1 MNDLE
6 LKRRIE
12 KALKEGNLALAQPDI
27 DKLLETVNIY
37 HQELEHQN
45 LELRRVQNQLEE
57 SNARFASLFS
67 DAPVGYLVC
76 DDELVIHSANNA
88 FCNMVNCHDKPEKMN
103 FTRFI
108 HPAAQDD
115 FYLFFKKLQKT
126 EIPVS
131 FDLTLKDIYN
141 KPSAVK
147 LDVNIFHDNN
157 TRFYR
162 FTFSDINEK
171 KQFESQLMEKEE
183 NLRTTLNSIGD
194 AVIAVTPDGLISQMN
209 PVAEKLTGWTLELAT
224 GKPMSEVFNAI
235 NTNTGKKIIN
245 PADRIF
251 QTVNG
256 FESINHARLIS
267 KNGEQYQIA
276 CSAAPIKNER
286 DETYGVVFVFRDVTG
301 EYLLRERNNHLN
313 NLLLALKNINKLITT
328 EKDKHK
334 LIRKACELLVENRGY
349 HGAWIALYDEH
360 GKYETSVSAGIGDEF
375 KNFESDLIKNEPALC
390 LEVCHSKNG
399 VIVIETPGVVCKSC
413 PLVSKYKNRSALAIK
428 LSYSNRFFGILS
440 VSIPKELSK
449 EDEELQLFEELAG
462 DLSLALQNIELET
475 IRINNEKELAENE
488 NLLRTILQTTAEGFW
503 IINTNGNFTEVNES
517 FCKMTGYT
525 REEAK
530 GLKIGD
536 IDNLESAEDTE
547 KRMERIISC
556 GSEIFESV
564 HRKKDGTLFPVE
576 MSVTYIPINGGQF
589 VCFSRDLT
597 IRKKDAQRISIM
609 AQMLNEAP
617 ASITIHDFEGRF
629 HFINKATLKLHGY
642 DNEKEF
648 LNINLHELD
657 VSESKQLIDERI
669 KLILEKGEA
678 RFEVR
683 HHRKDKTDFPLEVQ
697 VKLIEWEGKP
707 AMLSIAS
714 DITERK
720 EAEKALQESEERFRS
735 LIENAPVSILLAQD
749 GKYIFGNPAS
759 LELMGFNYVSELAG
773 RNILDSIAPEYQE
786 IVTRRIKNV
795 EAGGKNPTIEKQI
808 IRPDGTRV
816 WSISTSVPV
825 YIEGKLTAI
834 IVSQDIT
841 ARKKAE
847 EELQKSEERFRL
859 LSDMTL
865 EGILLH
871 KNGITRDLN
880 PSLAQMLGVQREE
893 LIGCNFFEFINPDY
907 HPMVNEKMNQDYV
920 QPYEIEIIRKDGSYF
935 FAEIEARSFISKNET
950 WRVAAIR
957 DITKRKKAEEA
968 LRLSEEKY
976 RLLVQTASD
985 SIFMVSEDGL
995 LLDINDSALRSMGYE
1010 KTEILNKPLKTVD
1023 PNFTFKQFK
1032 DFWMNTP
1039 FYQTRIFES
1048 THRKKDGTLVP
1059 VEISGQKYQIAGKT
1073 YYYGI
1078 ARDIT
1083 ERKLAEQKIRES
1095 EDTYRNIF
1103 QNAQVGLFRSRLSD
1117 GKMLESNDQLAKMF
1131 GYKSREDFL
1140 ADFFTTEN
1148 YVDEGTREK
1157 LLDTLNHEG
1166 FLKNFEARFYRKD
1179 RTIVWISF
1187 SARVYY
1193 EKGWIEGVAEDI
1205 TERKKIIQELK
1216 NSEQSY
1222 KNLQML
1228 FRNMADIVPDMIWAK
1243 DIDKKY
1249 IFANHSVC
1257 FNLLCTDDNT
1267 EPIGKTDMYF
1277 ASKQRNLHPENPLW
1291 HTFGEGCVDSD
1302 TTTIHAGE
1310 TCQFDEFGYVKGKFL
1325 FLDVIKTPIRNEN
1338 GEITGVVGTARNVT
1352 ESRKAHLRLLESEA
1366 NLKAIIENSLDSI
1379 WSVNTSYEIQYVNET
1394 FIHEFQNSFG
1404 VKLKKGVNVIDSLPA
1419 EIQDIWKTRYER
1431 VLKNEHLLFQDIV
1444 DTGSF
1449 KVYIEVSMQPIQV
1462 DDKVVGVS
1470 VYGRNI
1476 TEKINAEKEIQ
1487 NAADRFRELIENA
1500 PDGVAIINASGKFIY
1515 ASPNA
1520 IRHFG
1525 YTEAEVMETFG
1536 VTYTHPEDV
1545 ALTESAI
1552 KKVLMNPLKKS
1563 MAIYRF
1569 KRKTGEYRWI
1579 ETTFANL
1586 LDYEPIQGIVM
1597 NFSDITERKKL
1608 FEDLVEARD
1617 KAEESDRLKS
1627 AFLANMSHE
1636 IRTPMNGILGFTN
1649 LLNDSDITEEERK
1662 NYIHIIQKSGD
1673 RLLDTVNDL
1682 IDISKIETG
1691 QMKVFKNPTNIWETI
1706 FNLYNF
1712 FEFQAS
1718 EKNLELK
1725 LNFELPESIAEIV
1738 TDKVKIDSIL
1748 TNLIKNA
1755 IKFTDSGY
1763 IEIGCKIIK
1772 EEKNNSEH
1780 KSQEFIE
1787 FYVRDTGIGIP
1798 AEMQQSVFNRF
1809 EQVESGDVRAY
1820 QGSGLGL
1827 TIAKAYSEML
1837 GGKIWLESEQG
1848 KGSVFYFTLPVLLA
1862 EENNTPAINLKSNT
1876 EVLIKELKQV
1886 KIVIAEDD
1894 DAGYVYLATLLKPLN
1909 AEIHRCSNGLCV
1921 VEFCRTNPD
1930 TDIILMDMRMPDLN
1944 GIEATRQIRKF
1955 NPNVVII
1962 AQTAYALSGDKQN
1975 ALDAGCNDYISKP
1988 IKRDELITMINS
2000 YINL

>member
-6 LKRRIE
+6 LKQRIE
-12 KALKEGNLALAQPDI
+12 KALKEGNHTLAQPEI

-37 HQELEHQN
+37 HQELEYQN
-45 LELRRVQNQLEE
+45 IELRRIQNQLEE
-57 SNARFASLFS
+57 SNARFVSLFS

-88 FCNMVNCHDKPEKMN
+88 FCKMANCDEKPEKIT

-108 HPAAQDD
+108 HPTAQDE

-126 EIPVS
+126 ELPFS
-131 FDLTLKDIYN
+131 FDLTLKDINN
-141 KPSAVK
+141 KPFAVK
-147 LDVNIFHDNN
+147 LDVNIFFENN
-157 TRFYR
+157 TRYYR
-162 FTFSDINEK
+162 FTLSDINEK
-171 KQFESQLMEKEE
+171 KQFEAQLMEKEE

-209 PVAEKLTGWTLELAT
+209 PVAEKLTGWTLNEAT
-224 GKPMSEVFNAI
+224 GKPMSEVFNA
-235 NTNTGKKIIN
+235 TNNCSGEKIVTLTE
-245 PADRIF
+245 RILHSF
-251 QTVNG
+251 SG
-256 FESINHARLIS
+256 LESFNHVKLIS
-267 KNGEQYQIA
+267 KNGEHYQIS
-276 CSAAPIKNER
+276 CSVSPIQNESSI
-286 DETYGVVFVFRDVTG
+286 DFGVVFVFRDVTS
-301 EYLLRERNNHLN
+301 EYLLRERNDHLN

-360 GKYETSVSAGIGDEF
+360 GNYETSVSAGIGDEF
-375 KNFESDLIKNEPALC
+375 KNFETDLIN
-390 LEVCHSKNG
+390 SKPVRCMEACKSNDDVFMVENPG
-399 VIVIETPGVVCKSC
+399 VICKSC
-413 PLVSKYKNRSALAIK
+413 PLVSKYENRSALAIK

-440 VSIPKELSK
+440 VSIPQELSK
-449 EDEELQLFEELAG
+449 EEEELQLFEELAG

-488 NLLRTILQTTAEGFW
+488 NLLRTILQTTVEGFW
-503 IINTNGNFTEVNES
+503 ILDTNGKFTGVNES
-517 FCKMTGYT
+517 FYKMTGYSQD
-525 REEAK
+525 EIS
-530 GLKIGD
+530 GLTIRD
-536 IDNLESAEDTE
+536 IDNLESEEDTA
-547 KRMERIISC
+547 KRMERIILN
-556 GSEIFESV
+556 GSEIFESI
-564 HRKKDGTLFPVE
+564 HRKKDGTLFPLE
-576 MSVTYIPINGGQF
+576 ISVNYIPINGGQF

-597 IRKKDAQRISIM
+597 RRKKDAERISIM

-642 DNEKEF
+642 DSEEEF
-648 LNINLHELD
+648 LKIKLHELD
-657 VSESKQLIDERI
+657 IIESKKLIDERI

-683 HHRKDKTDFPLEVQ
+683 HFRKDKTDFPLEVQ
-697 VKLIEWEGKP
+697 VKLIDWEGKP

-714 DITERK
+714 DITKRK
-720 EAEKALQESEERFRS
+720 E
-735 LIENAPVSILLAQD
+735 
-749 GKYIFGNPAS
+749 
-759 LELMGFNYVSELAG
+759 
-773 RNILDSIAPEYQE
+773 
-786 IVTRRIKNV
+786 V
-795 EAGGKNPTIEKQI
+795 E
-808 IRPDGTRV
+808 D
-816 WSISTSVPV
+816 
-825 YIEGKLTAI
+825 
-834 IVSQDIT
+834 
-841 ARKKAE
+841 
-847 EELQKSEERFRL
+847 ELQKNKERFRL
-859 LSDMTL
+859 LSDVTL
-865 EGILLH
+865 EGILIH
-871 KNGITRDLN
+871 KNGVARDLN
-880 PSLAQMLGVQREE
+880 PSLAQMLGYQRDE
-893 LIGCNFFEFINPDY
+893 LIGRNFLEFISPDNVQ
-907 HPMVNEKMNQDYV
+907 MAREKMIHDYV
-920 QPYEIEIIRKDGSYF
+920 QPYELVIKRKDGSQF
-935 FAEIEARSFISKNET
+935 FAEVEARNFVSKNET

-957 DITKRKKAEEA
+957 DITNRKKAEEE

-976 RLLVQTASD
+976 RLLVETASD

-995 LLDINDSALRSMGYE
+995 VLDMNNSALQLLGYD
-1010 KTEILNKPLKTVD
+1010 KNEILNKQLNTID
-1023 PNFTFKQFK
+1023 PNFTFNEFK
-1032 DFWMNTP
+1032 EFWKNIP

-1048 THRKKDGTLVP
+1048 THRRKDGTLVP
-1059 VEISGQKYQIAGKT
+1059 VEISGQKYQIAGQT

-1083 ERKLAEQKIRES
+1083 ERKQAEQKIRES

-1157 LLDTLNHEG
+1157 LLNTLNHEG

-1179 RTIVWISF
+1179 RSIVWISF
-1187 SARVYY
+1187 SARVYH

-1216 NSEQSY
+1216 NSEQNY

-1257 FNLLCTDDNT
+1257 VNLLGTDDNT

-1277 ASKQRNLHPENPLW
+1277 AAKQRNLHPENPIW
-1291 HTFGEGCVDSD
+1291 HTFGEDCTNSD
-1302 TTTIHAGE
+1302 ATTINAGE

-1325 FLDVIKTPIRNEN
+1325 YLDVIKTPLRNEN
-1338 GEITGVVGTARNVT
+1338 GEITGVVGTARDVT

-1379 WSVNTSYEIQYVNET
+1379 WSVNTEYEIQYVNET

-1404 VKLKKGVNVIDSLPA
+1404 VELKKGVSVIDSLPSG
-1419 EIQDIWKTRYER
+1419 IRDIWKKRYKR

-1449 KVYIEVSMQPIQV
+1449 KVYVEVSMQPIQV

-1476 TEKINAEKEIQ
+1476 TDKINAEKEIQ

-1500 PDGVAIINASGKFIY
+1500 PDGVAIIDASGKFIY

-1525 YTEAEVMETFG
+1525 YTESEVKETLG

-1552 KKVLMNPLKKS
+1552 NSVLMNPLKKS
-1563 MAIYRF
+1563 MATYRF

-1579 ETTFANL
+1579 ETTFTNL

-1725 LNFELPESIAEIV
+1725 LNFALPENIAEIV

-1772 EEKNNSEH
+1772 EENNNSEQ

-1798 AEMQQSVFNRF
+1798 PEKMLSVFNRF

-1862 EENNTPAINLKSNT
+1862 EEYNTPTINLKSNT
-1876 EVLIKELKQV
+1876 ENLVKKLKQI

-1894 DAGYVYLATLLKPLN
+1894 EAGYIYLATLLKPLN
-1909 AEIHRCSNGLCV
+1909 VEIHRCNNGLCV
-1921 VEFCRTNPD
+1921 VDFCRKNPD

-1955 NPNVVII
+1955 NPKVVII

-1988 IKRDELITMINS
+1988 IKRDELITMINN